1 MSMIKKH
8 TIAKALMLVPTLLF
22 SNLTDIAIAKVDN
35 TDIAEPTVK
44 RTQLSSVWAILN
56 TR

>member
-8 TIAKALMLVPTLLF
+8 TIAIALMLAPTLLF

-35 TDIAEPTVK
+35 TDIAVPIVK
-44 RTQLSSVWAILN
+44 RVQLLSVWAILN